1 MLEEAAP
8 PFMPIQLRSIQ
19 NPVSASGTAKAAD
32 IITPN
37 GPSFEKCTM
46 SGLKLSRKR
55 KPRMTTRTAIEGQNP
70 FQNLFEAAG
79 VFLLIVELAPGLPAR
94 RTAPTARRP
103 DYAARS
109 PHRQPGTCGREL
121 CTTIGLL
128 SSLLFLD
135 SLLSRPRR
143 LSNFPGGLGMPE

>member
-46 SGLKLSRKR
+46 SGLKLSRNR
-55 KPRMTTRTAIEGQNP
+55 KPRITTRTAIEAQKP
-70 FQNLFEAAG
+70 FQNFFESAG
-79 VFLLIVELAPGLPAR
+79 VLLLIVELAPAPRAHTTAPAAR
-94 RTAPTARRP
+94 RQ
-103 DYAARS
+103 DYAARP

-128 SSLLFLD
+128 SSLLFL
-135 SLLSRPRR
+135 
-143 LSNFPGGLGMPE
+143 